1 LDGTGNTKNYF
12 QSGTA
17 DVTPRLG
24 AFSTTEFY
32 IQDAS
37 YIKLREASLY
47 YSIPTEKLQDFFGNV
62 VKRIRVGVSGTDLL
76 MFSDFRG
83 YDPEVNFQGRNTL
96 IRSVSIA
103 PFPSSRK
110 VLFSVDLDF

>member
-1 LDGTGNTKNYF
+1 
-12 QSGTA
+12 
-17 DVTPRLG
+17 
-24 AFSTTEFY
+24 
-32 IQDAS
+32 
-37 YIKLREASLY
+37 
-47 YSIPTEKLQDFFGNV
+47 
-62 VKRIRVGVSGTDLL
+62 